1 MVSKGQEM
9 NIDVYGNFAPIWP
22 NICIFDACDMFEVVK
37 EGRESQKSPPISEAS
52 RVNGIVLG
60 LDFSISLL
68 TLRVG

>member
-1 MVSKGQEM
+1 
-9 NIDVYGNFAPIWP
+9 
-22 NICIFDACDMFEVVK
+22 MFEVVK

>member
-1 MVSKGQEM
+1 METLAQF
-9 NIDVYGNFAPIWP
+9 DPIILAIYWQYIG
-22 NICIFDACDMFEVVK
+22 NICIFHARDTFEVVK
-37 EGRESQKSPPISEAS
+37 VGRERQKSPSVSEAS